1 MRINM
6 CDGDSGAPV
15 VRIVPLHE
23 HWDLLEPCAELLNT
37 QWQRS
42 MGARLHGLRQS
53 SNSYPV
59 NLVLLQGE
67 ELIGHARLSRVL
79 GSRSLLVE
87 SVVVQP
93 GLRGRGYGRSL
104 MEGVE
109 HYAQGRGSTRLYLT
123 THDKQ
128 HFYAHLGFV
137 PSRPV
142 QNVGTLASFMPLELL
157 HKFCRTSDSD
167 GEETARSKT
176 PPLSLAPPTMSSQ
189 PSVPPP
195 PPPPPPPPTLQAP
208 PPPFSQLSVPPPPP
222 LQAPPLH
229 TSQPPVPPPPRHQ
242 APSPLSSQSYAPP
255 PPPPPPPTIQAPP
268 LFGSQPSAP
277 PPPPLAPPLLF
288 SQPSAPP
295 PPPTLPAPSTPPFSS
310 QPSAPPPA
318 PPPPH
323 SAPYSSQPSA
333 PPPAPPPLPS
343 SSWTPIDQTLDQTP
357 YTDCRGLPIFWMHK
371 DI

>member
-109 HYAQGRGSTRLYLT
+109 HYARGRGSTRLYLT

-208 PPPFSQLSVPPPPP
+208 PPPFSQLSVPPPP
-222 LQAPPLH
+222 
-229 TSQPPVPPPPRHQ
+229 RHQ

-255 PPPPPPPTIQAPP
+255 PPPLPPPTIQAPP

-323 SAPYSSQPSA
+323 SDLPPHSSQPSA